1 VQTSDCR
8 LNPPINLQS
17 AICNLQSAICNLKS
31 HGGVDAGD

>member
-1 VQTSDCR
+1 LQSADFR
-8 LNPPINLQS
+8 LQIESTNQS